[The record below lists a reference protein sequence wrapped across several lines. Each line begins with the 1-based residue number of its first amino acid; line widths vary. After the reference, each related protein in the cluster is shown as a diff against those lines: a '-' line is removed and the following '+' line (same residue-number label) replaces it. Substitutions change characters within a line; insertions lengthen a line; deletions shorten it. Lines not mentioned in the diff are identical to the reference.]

1 MCSSFRCV
9 SARRAL
15 RVPQGY
21 VDGKW
26 YCDVSVWRG
35 EGGGMRA
42 TQLRASK
49 SFNKEMALR
58 LVLPGIHG
66 MRVEY
71 IRKYKNEI

>member
-1 MCSSFRCV
+1 MCVCSSCRCV
-9 SARRAL
+9 RARRAL

-26 YCDVSVWRG
+26 YCDVSVWR
-35 EGGGMRA
+35 ERGGMRA

-58 LVLPGIHG
+58 LVLPGMHG

-71 IRKYKNEI
+71 IRK

>member
-1 MCSSFRCV
+1 MEGR
-9 SARRAL
+9 
-15 RVPQGY
+15 
-21 VDGKW
+21 
-26 YCDVSVWRG
+26 
-35 EGGGMRA
+35 GGGMRA

-71 IRKYKNEI
+71 IRKYKNEIKITEM